1 MAAYTAVISL
11 LQTLEQ
17 LQQRN
22 PKIIHG
28 QTAVTLESLHATA
41 EYFRNF
47 LEQGRKIRRFDPEK
61 IKSLEEKIRVVAND
75 VEDLVELKICRIIK
89 DLSWISGLA
98 RIILHRNLMSIVV
111 KIETTK
117 KEVMEIVSDFSTSST
132 RDADDVD
139 QILELST
146 SNSMLQNL
154 EDDIVQGLDED
165 LEIIVKRLIGPPSD
179 LDIVTISGMGG
190 IGKTTLARKAH
201 DHLAIRYHFDIR
213 VWVTISQ
220 EFRHRNVLLDALYC
234 ISKQTNIVFERD
246 YYKTSVDEL
255 ADLVQKRLKGRRYLI
270 VIDDIWSK
278 DVWDSIQGIFPD
290 SKCRSRILLTTRET
304 EVAMYANPTSP
315 HEMNL
320 LDLESSWKLLR
331 DKVFG
336 PKHDH
341 PFEVETIGKR
351 IAGKCQGL
359 PLTISVIAGH
369 LTKTAMTL
377 ESWKDVAQTL
387 SEIVATHPNKCL
399 GVLGLSYHHLPN
411 QLKPCFLSMGGFPED
426 FQVDVWRLIQLWIA
440 EGFIRTSGNGKSME
454 EVAEDYLNDLI
465 SRNLVMVWRKRFN
478 GEIKVCGMHDIMRE
492 FCLIEAEMTKFM
504 HAVRTYNLHPTVPNK
519 NHRRFSFQTQ
529 FSHSVDNCCAL
540 LPSVTRSIY
549 LFSLLTVPSVTRYNI
564 LGIFPIRDVTFEVF
578 SRFNLLRVLTIFHE
592 KLHSFP
598 LVITELIHLRYL
610 EIRFNDDIPSSI
622 SDLQNLQTIIVHAQR
637 DNVITLPWSIWM
649 MKNLRLIHLG
659 GPSYLPRPRRERSI
673 LNKHH
678 VTTMSNLKVLSVLCS
693 TSCTNEV
700 FSGIPNLKR
709 LIVHHTTSSSIEGRA
724 NRLIDMSNLTKLEA
738 LKCVSHA
745 ASPLMSIKRF
755 VFPTS
760 LRV

>member
-98 RIILHRNLMSIVV
+98 RIILHRKLMSIVV

-201 DHLAIRYHFDIR
+201 DHLAI
-213 VWVTISQ
+213 S
-220 EFRHRNVLLDALYC
+220 

-320 LDLESSWKLLR
+320 LDFESSWKLLR

-341 PFEVETIGKR
+341 PFELETIGKR

-377 ESWKDVAQTL
+377 ESWKYVAQTL
-387 SEIVATHPNKCL
+387 SEIVSTHPNKCL

-440 EGFIRTSGNGKSME
+440 EGFIRTSGSGKSME

-465 SRNLVMVWRKRFN
+465 SRNLIMVWRKRFN
-478 GEIKVCGMHDIMRE
+478 
-492 FCLIEAEMTKFM
+492 
-504 HAVRTYNLHPTVPNK
+504 
-519 NHRRFSFQTQ
+519 
-529 FSHSVDNCCAL
+529 
-540 LPSVTRSIY
+540 
-549 LFSLLTVPSVTRYNI
+549 
-564 LGIFPIRDVTFEVF
+564 
-578 SRFNLLRVLTIFHE
+578 
-592 KLHSFP
+592 
-598 LVITELIHLRYL
+598 
-610 EIRFNDDIPSSI
+610 
-622 SDLQNLQTIIVHAQR
+622 DLQNLQTIIVHAQR
-637 DNVITLPWSIWM
+637 DNAITLPWSIWM

-678 VTTMSNLKVLSVLCS
+678 VTTMSNLKVLSLLCS

-724 NRLIDMSNLTKLEA
+724 NRLIDMSNLTILEA

-745 ASPLMSIKRF
+745 AWPLMSIKRLSNEDKFESLKFLLFNVLYLEHWEANSENFPNLKRLVLKNCYTPLELPIDF
-755 VFPTS
+755 VEIATLESIELYNCITPTKDS
-760 LRV
+760 ARKIEQEQEDMGNSPLKLGIRRCMPSTRSRGSPLLPWISKKVLQPHSRMSEPKRDNLSEDEVQGGVERQTVERREALSGNQNRGRP

>member
-1 MAAYTAVISL
+1 MAAYTAL

-89 DLSWISGLA
+89 DL
-98 RIILHRNLMSIVV
+98 
-111 KIETTK
+111 K
-117 KEVMEIVSDFSTSST
+117 VMEIVSDFSTSST

-220 EFRHRNVLLDALYC
+220 EFRHRNVLLDALHC

-290 SKCRSRILLTTRET
+290 SKCRSRILLTSRET

-341 PFEVETIGKR
+341 PFELETIGKR

-369 LTKTAMTL
+369 LNKTAMTL
-377 ESWKDVAQTL
+377 ESWKD
-387 SEIVATHPNKCL
+387 
-399 GVLGLSYHHLPN
+399 
-411 QLKPCFLSMGGFPED
+411 
-426 FQVDVWRLIQLWIA
+426 VDVWRLIQLWIA
-440 EGFIRTSGNGKSME
+440 EGFTRTSGSGKSME

-465 SRNLVMVWRKRFN
+465 SRNLIMVWRKRFN

-564 LGIFPIRDVTFEVF
+564 LGIFPIRDLTFEVF

-622 SDLQNLQTIIVHAQR
+622 SDLQNLQTIIVHVQR
-637 DNVITLPWSIWM
+637 DNAITLPWI
-649 MKNLRLIHLG
+649 
-659 GPSYLPRPRRERSI
+659 
-673 LNKHH
+673 
-678 VTTMSNLKVLSVLCS
+678 
-693 TSCTNEV
+693 
-700 FSGIPNLKR
+700 F
-709 LIVHHTTSSSIEGRA
+709 
-724 NRLIDMSNLTKLEA
+724 
-738 LKCVSHA
+738 
-745 ASPLMSIKRF
+745 
-755 VFPTS
+755 
-760 LRV
+760 

>member
-1 MAAYTAVISL
+1 
-11 LQTLEQ
+11 
-17 LQQRN
+17 
-22 PKIIHG
+22 
-28 QTAVTLESLHATA
+28 
-41 EYFRNF
+41 
-47 LEQGRKIRRFDPEK
+47 
-61 IKSLEEKIRVVAND
+61 
-75 VEDLVELKICRIIK
+75 
-89 DLSWISGLA
+89 
-98 RIILHRNLMSIVV
+98 MS
-111 KIETTK
+111 
-117 KEVMEIVSDFSTSST
+117 
-132 RDADDVD
+132 
-139 QILELST
+139 
-146 SNSMLQNL
+146 
-154 EDDIVQGLDED
+154 
-165 LEIIVKRLIGPPSD
+165 
-179 LDIVTISGMGG
+179 
-190 IGKTTLARKAH
+190 
-201 DHLAIRYHFDIR
+201 
-213 VWVTISQ
+213 
-220 EFRHRNVLLDALYC
+220 
-234 ISKQTNIVFERD
+234 
-246 YYKTSVDEL
+246 
-255 ADLVQKRLKGRRYLI
+255 DLVQKRLKGRRYLI

-341 PFEVETIGKR
+341 PFELETIGKR

-387 SEIVATHPNKCL
+387 SEIIATHPNKCL

-440 EGFIRTSGNGKSME
+440 EGFIRTSGSGKSME

-465 SRNLVMVWRKRFN
+465 SRNLIMVWRKIFY

-492 FCLIEAEMTKFM
+492 FCLIEAEMTK
-504 HAVRTYNLHPTVPNK
+504 
-519 NHRRFSFQTQ
+519 
-529 FSHSVDNCCAL
+529 
-540 LPSVTRSIY
+540 SIY

-637 DNVITLPWSIWM
+637 DNAITLPWSIWM
-649 MKNLRLIHLG
+649 MKNLKLIHLG

-678 VTTMSNLKVLSVLCS
+678 VTTMSNLKVLSLLCS

-745 ASPLMSIKRF
+745 AWPLMSIKRF

-760 LRV
+760 LKSLTLAVMGDVWRLSNEDKFESLKFLLFNVLYLEHWEANSENFPNLKRLVLKNCYTPLELPIDFVEIATLESIELYNCITPTKDSARKIEQEQEDMGNSPLKVYIR

>member
-1 MAAYTAVISL
+1 MLMHGQNFFGHLDGTIVAPPTALTENNENTPNPAYSKWFRQDQLVQNAILASVKSTLASTAATTKMANKAWESVHIAFANKSHTGIISL
-11 LQTLEQ
+11 QDQ
-17 LQQRN
+17 LARIT
-22 PKIIHG
+22 KD
-28 QTAVTLESLHATA
+28 S
-41 EYFRNF
+41 
-47 LEQGRKIRRFDPEK
+47 RKIRRFDPEK

-98 RIILHRNLMSIVV
+98 RIVLHRKLMSIVV

-179 LDIVTISGMGG
+179 LGIVTISGMGG

-220 EFRHRNVLLDALYC
+220 EFRHRNVLLDALHC

-255 ADLVQKRLKGRRYLI
+255 ADRVQKRLKGRRYII

-304 EVAMYANPTSP
+304 EV
-315 HEMNL
+315 
-320 LDLESSWKLLR
+320 
-331 DKVFG
+331 FG

-341 PFEVETIGKR
+341 PFELETIGKR

-359 PLTISVIAGH
+359 TLTISVIAGH

-377 ESWKDVAQTL
+377 ENWKDVAQTL

-440 EGFIRTSGNGKSME
+440 EGFIRTSGSGKSME
-454 EVAEDYLNDLI
+454 EMAEDYLNDLI
-465 SRNLVMVWRKRFN
+465 SRNLIMVWRKIFN
-478 GEIKVCGMHDIMRE
+478 
-492 FCLIEAEMTKFM
+492 
-504 HAVRTYNLHPTVPNK
+504 
-519 NHRRFSFQTQ
+519 
-529 FSHSVDNCCAL
+529 
-540 LPSVTRSIY
+540 
-549 LFSLLTVPSVTRYNI
+549 
-564 LGIFPIRDVTFEVF
+564 
-578 SRFNLLRVLTIFHE
+578 
-592 KLHSFP
+592 
-598 LVITELIHLRYL
+598 
-610 EIRFNDDIPSSI
+610 
-622 SDLQNLQTIIVHAQR
+622 DLQNLQTIIVHAQR
-637 DNVITLPWSIWM
+637 DNAITLPWSIWM
-649 MKNLRLIHLG
+649 MKNLTLIHLG

-678 VTTMSNLKVLSVLCS
+678 VATMSNLKVLSLLCS

-745 ASPLMSIKRF
+745 AWPLMSHQE
-755 VFPTS
+755 VCFPNIA
-760 LRV
+760 